1 MVPLLPSEVEEP
13 YTLPDIGSLMPGDTT
28 LFYSAIPL
36 QGEVGVPRPYSVSGD
51 NAISI
56 LLLSCI
62 VLTAVIIAQAR
73 WLVVEKTKEF
83 FLTAHDDDYDVLT
96 ASAVFYLPL
105 LLFCSLALSVG
116 LYVMA
121 GSQLPEGIHLPPI
134 AIVGGFAAVL
144 MLYIF
149 TKYVLYAFVNNVFFG
164 GKKSIQW
171 GQAFLYVTALEGVL
185 LFPLIVALVY
195 FNILV
200 KNAIYYCVAVL
211 FLNKMLTFYKSY
223 RIFFKQNG
231 RYLENILYFCA
242 LEITPL
248 LALGGLWM
256 IMVNKLKVIF

>member
-1 MVPLLPSEVEEP
+1 ML
-13 YTLPDIGSLMPGDTT
+13 GKMGD
-28 LFYSAIPL
+28 
-36 QGEVGVPRPYSVSGD
+36 
-51 NAISI
+51 
-56 LLLSCI
+56 
-62 VLTAVIIAQAR
+62 
-73 WLVVEKTKEF
+73 
-83 FLTAHDDDYDVLT
+83 
-96 ASAVFYLPL
+96 
-105 LLFCSLALSVG
+105 
-116 LYVMA
+116 
-121 GSQLPEGIHLPPI
+121 
-134 AIVGGFAAVL
+134 FAT
-144 MLYIF
+144 F
-149 TKYVLYAFVNNVFFG
+149 SVFFG

-185 LFPLIVALVY
+185 LLPLIVALVY

>member
-36 QGEVGVPRPYSVSGD
+36 QGEVGVPRPYAVSGD

-116 LYVMA
+116 WYVMA

-144 MLYIF
+144 ILYIF

-185 LFPLIVALVY
+185 LLPLIVALVY